1 MAAYLHKPT
10 YPTWQPGHAPPGC
23 RLYTPLAG
31 RVGTVAR
38 NVAGGDHGSFVGT
51 PTWSRGLYGP
61 QLSGFS
67 GSNLVKFDWLAPQV
81 VSAPF
86 WLAAL
91 ASTSASG
98 SVQTLFSLTNS
109 DASHEI
115 EVYLTAAGIFET
127 YQSFGFVV
135 MDSPAALNDGRPHV
149 FMLASYANA
158 DHRAYVD
165 GVMVAS
171 STNNSTNPYAF
182 SFLTLGCQRYGASGV
197 TTGAPWGGSIVAA
210 AAGTGAIPGPRA
222 MARDWLSGAFSA
234 ARPRKGRAGLTAALN
249 AGPPPAGF
257 AHVGRAFLESSLI
270 R

>member
-1 MAAYLHKPT
+1 MAAYSHKPV
-10 YPTWQPGHAPPGC
+10 YPTWQPGHAPAGC
-23 RLYTPLAG
+23 KLYAPLAAKAG
-31 RVGTVAR
+31 SAVRNLVGEP
-38 NVAGGDHGSFVGT
+38 GSFVGS
-51 PTWSRGLYGP
+51 PAWSSGFYGP
-61 QLSGFS
+61 QLSGFTS
-67 GSNLVKFDWLAPQV
+67 SNFVTFDWLATRV

-86 WLAAL
+86 WLAVL

-98 SVQTLFSLTNS
+98 STQTLFSLTNS

-158 DHRAYVD
+158 DHRSYVD
-165 GVMVAS
+165 GVPVAT
-171 STNNSTNPYAF
+171 STNNSSSPYAF

-197 TTGAPWGGSIVAA
+197 TRGAPWGGSIVAA

-222 MARDWLSGAFSA
+222 LSADWLSGTFA
-234 ARPRKGRAGLTAALN
+234 AVRPRREAWPGAE